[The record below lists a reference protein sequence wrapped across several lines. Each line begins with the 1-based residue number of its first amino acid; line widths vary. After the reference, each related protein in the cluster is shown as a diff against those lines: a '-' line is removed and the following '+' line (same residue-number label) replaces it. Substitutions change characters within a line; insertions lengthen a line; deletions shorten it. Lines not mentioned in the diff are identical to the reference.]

1 MITNSLVVFFQLL
14 CNKNCGSQRLTP
26 LSQNLSKPRTIHADL
41 RVSKRTNKHSALWK
55 VLQVLVSAVENGRLG
70 VASLLLLCAQKGCA
84 CRHTEALWSW
94 QKRKMWLRRAIRANN
109 LRESTCGIHPR
120 VQANQQLT
128 TLNMGAAQLCIR
140 RFKRSQ
146 LTQSMHKTIC
156 ISIQTPTSAFSVC
169 CAHLTSW
176 SWVLG
181 AATFV
186 QVPGTFI
193 HAALEH
199 CQSQDWRIHHRYQ
212 FATQN
217 LSVKEKWLGWEESG
231 HVFVGFVGFLHH
243 FGHSFYYFYW
253 FSTCQSHGLGRHW
266 HGILVHVGIA
276 WGAGRHSVLI
286 GLHPK
291 N

>member
-1 MITNSLVVFFQLL
+1 MDALEWPPFFFSAPRRGALVAIL
-14 CNKNCGSQRLTP
+14 K
-26 LSQNLSKPRTIHADL
+26 LS
-41 RVSKRTNKHSALWK
+41 
-55 VLQVLVSAVENGRLG
+55 
-70 VASLLLLCAQKGCA
+70 
-84 CRHTEALWSW
+84 EAGKSG
-94 QKRKMWLRRAIRANN
+94 KCDSPANN
-109 LRESTCGIHPR
+109 LRESTSGIHPR

-176 SWVLG
+176 SWVLPPLYK
-181 AATFV
+181 F
-186 QVPGTFI
+186 QVLSSMQPWKK
-193 HAALEH
+193 H

-231 HVFVGFVGFLHH
+231 HVPLFVGFVCFLHH

-253 FSTCQSHGLGRHW
+253 FSTYAS
-266 HGILVHVGIA
+266 GILVHVGIA